1 MSFSGRSRPFFFR
14 YCLSLPY
21 SRATSISDET
31 MALPDANRS
40 TLAVFSDGRADFAA
54 PKNNSPSAT
63 AGMNTSAARSRLEST
78 PSSPSRRAMMMLVSS
93 RNLPFAGVNA
103 LALLFDRL
111 GHLPSRHGI
120 NRRCELSEV
129 CALLARR
136 RPGSEGSHEPEH
148 LLLRLRRQFFDLPGN
163 LLSDVHL
170 PVPYTLS
177 RAGDRCRTARSPEI
191 PGLSAHAHHL

>member
-1 MSFSGRSRPFFFR
+1 MSFSGRGRPFFFR
-14 YCLSLPY
+14 YCFSLPY
-21 SRATSISDET
+21 SRATSKSAET

-40 TLAVFSDGRADFAA
+40 TLAVFSDGQADFAA

-111 GHLPSRHGI
+111 DHLPSRDGI
-120 NRRCELSEV
+120 RSEEHTSEL
-129 CALLARR
+129 
-136 RPGSEGSHEPEH
+136 
-148 LLLRLRRQFFDLPGN
+148 Q
-163 LLSDVHL
+163 
-170 PVPYTLS
+170 
-177 RAGDRCRTARSPEI
+177 SPC
-191 PGLSAHAHHL
+191 